1 MASTKWTR
9 NPRDR
14 SIFSGIPEMALSA
27 PLPLEIP
34 HTFRKLRE
42 IPKIYFLFFSVLFR
56 FGHLVLTICCPLKP
70 ALRLQSAQ
78 RPPGV
83 EAPERVADKG
93 KCSAREGLFHE
104 GRQAVATGGD
114 AVQGRPLI
122 DFRQDDAELARK
134 CAVQRISDVAH
145 FRARTSEAMLQH
157 DEVGGRHAMDLKEH
171 VGMWLERDNT
181 LEHVGIRLIR
191 A

>member
-1 MASTKWTR
+1 MAKESERSQHFFGNSRNGPFCPPAFR
-9 NPRDR
+9 NP
-14 SIFSGIPEMALSA
+14 SYFQETAGNPEIF
-27 PLPLEIP
+27 
-34 HTFRKLRE
+34 
-42 IPKIYFLFFSVLFR
+42 FFVLF
-56 FGHLVLTICCPLKP
+56 CCPLKP